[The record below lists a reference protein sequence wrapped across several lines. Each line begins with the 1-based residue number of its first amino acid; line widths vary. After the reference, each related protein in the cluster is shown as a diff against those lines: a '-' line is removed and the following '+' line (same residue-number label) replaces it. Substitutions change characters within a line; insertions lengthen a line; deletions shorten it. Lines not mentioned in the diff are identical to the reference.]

1 MWWFWKDTE
10 DALIEWYLNG
20 VKLKSGVELTFEYL
34 TSENEGVYE
43 CEARNTFGV
52 SDRKSIEI
60 SLESRYGTN
69 EINAN
74 EETAV
79 ARDGYNSTSLAT
91 THHNHHHYQHHHSQS
106 YQQRNINI
114 QVLSNPQTDHVEN
127 GRVKIKCISDIENAV
142 YVWTLVNGTFSKDA
156 RVEADTLT
164 LEPFTRDTAGVYRCL
179 AYNEDRNEQ
188 ASRRININIESSS
201 SSSSLDEEAI
211 AATRQIVDITHKMRI
226 EMISSNSEMK
236 KGGTIK
242 LKCSVGKL
250 IKNKIK

>member
-1 MWWFWKDTE
+1 M
-10 DALIEWYLNG
+10 IEWYLNG

-52 SDRKSIEI
+52 SERKSIEI

-74 EETAV
+74 EETV
-79 ARDGYNSTSLAT
+79 RDGYNSTSLAT
-91 THHNHHHYQHHHSQS
+91 THHHYHQQS

-156 RVEADTLT
+156 RVEGDTLT

-201 SSSSLDEEAI
+201 SSSLDDEAI
-211 AATRQIVDITHKMRI
+211 ATRQIVDITHKMRI

-242 LKCSVGKL
+242 LKCSVGK
-250 IKNKIK
+250 